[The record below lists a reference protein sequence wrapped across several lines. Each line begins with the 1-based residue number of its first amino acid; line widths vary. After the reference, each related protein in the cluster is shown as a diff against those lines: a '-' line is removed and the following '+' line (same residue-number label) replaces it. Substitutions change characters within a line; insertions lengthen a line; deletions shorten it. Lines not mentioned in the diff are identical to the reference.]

1 MSMTEN
7 TTPLVSVV
15 MPVYHSEKY
24 VAEAIESILG
34 QTFSDFELIIVDD
47 GSQDRS
53 PEIIRDYERRDHR
66 VRLLRE
72 EGNMGVASAR
82 NRGIDQTGGEFLAL
96 MDSDD
101 ISLPTRLEQQL
112 RFLQENP
119 EIGAVGVGSKL
130 VNHDLT
136 EQVGMN
142 VGRRLHAPIVLSL
155 ITGVVALITGG
166 LMIRSQPLPTVGG
179 FTDGL
184 RDGEEADLYIR
195 LLVQT
200 RIRFANLP
208 EILYVQRLHDSN
220 LSSSSLSRGA
230 RHDFT
235 YERWKLNALW
245 DEVTDDTLT
254 RFRRL
259 RLQHQLSWSER
270 RALKADL
277 RRLIESLIERQLVDA
292 SDRPLLIAEMNRR
305 LEQTSPHLWQKIC
318 HWRRYHFGSGKWE
331 EAVRLD

>member
-1 MSMTEN
+1 MTDK
-7 TTPLVSVV
+7 TPPLVSVV
-15 MPVYHSEKY
+15 MPVYDREKY

-53 PEIIRDYERRDHR
+53 PEIIREYERQDGR
-66 VRLLRE
+66 VRLLRQ
-72 EGNMGVASAR
+72 EGNMGVATAR
-82 NRGIDQTGGEFLAL
+82 NRGIDEAGGEFLAL

-101 ISLPTRLEQQL
+101 ISLPTRLVQQL
-112 RFLQENP
+112 SFLQENP
-119 EIGAVGVGSKL
+119 EIGAVGVRSKM

-136 EQVGMN
+136 VQFGIN
-142 VGRRLHAPIVLSL
+142 AGRRLHAPIVLSL
-155 ITGVVALITGG
+155 LTGVVALVTGG
-166 LMIRSQPLPTVGG
+166 LMIRSQPLRTVGG

-220 LSSSSLSRGA
+220 LSSSNLSRGA

-245 DEVTDDTLT
+245 DEVTDDTLM

-259 RLQHQLSWSER
+259 RLQDQLNWSER
-270 RALKADL
+270 RAAKADL
-277 RRLIESLIERQLVDA
+277 RRLIASLIERKMVDP
-292 SDRPLLIAEMNRR
+292 SERPLLIAEMNRR
-305 LEQTSPHLWQKIC
+305 LEQTCPRLWQKIC
-318 HWRRYHFGSGKWE
+318 HWRRHHFGPGKWE
-331 EAVRLD
+331 KAVWLD